1 MTLYNNLILIIG
13 FILISSLMIFI
24 LDFFEFSSVS
34 YMYYIY
40 WGSALLLF
48 FLILPSKKSSA
59 FDNLI

>member
-24 LDFFEFSSVS
+24 FDFFEFSSVS